1 MLKTAKE
8 VIATGNVSEM
18 VDFAVECDR
27 EIKAT
32 TKELEV
38 AKVALRDEGSKK
50 AALSGESNVT
60 IQGSIGSAQVVFPKE
75 SPSVKKGRSIAELL
89 SVLSAEDFAAL
100 FVTEYKPSAEFAE
113 RLASMTPAQR
123 AAVGNIVELKTA
135 TARVNLK

>member
-75 SPSVKKGRSIAELL
+75 SPAVKKGRSIAELL
-89 SVLSAEDFAAL
+89 SALSPEDFAAL

-113 RLASMTPAQR
+113 KLASMTPAQR

>member
-1 MLKTAKE
+1 MLKSAKQVVE
-8 VIATGNVSEM
+8 SGIVSEI

-38 AKVALRDEGSKK
+38 AKTALREEGTKK

-75 SPSVKKGRSIAELL
+75 SPAVKKGRSIAELL
-89 SVLSAEDFAAL
+89 SALSPEDFAAL

-113 RLASMTPAQR
+113 KLASMTPAQR